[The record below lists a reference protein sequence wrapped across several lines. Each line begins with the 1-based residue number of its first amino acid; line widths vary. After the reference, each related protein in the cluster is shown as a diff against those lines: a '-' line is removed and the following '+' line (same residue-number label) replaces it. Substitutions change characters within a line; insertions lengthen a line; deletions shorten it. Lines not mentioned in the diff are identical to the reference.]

1 MALSLLNTAY
11 LRTHSDRSVYCS
23 TRMVGRSKG
32 SVESKGMVNMKKKI
46 EIALVMDLF
55 SRFLKQNIEHTI
67 YPDVNEYFFF
77 VCKYMYIKFWDIT
90 YGIAVLT

>member
-11 LRTHSDRSVYCS
+11 LRPHSDPSVCCS

-46 EIALVMDLF
+46 EIALVMDLI

-67 YPDVNEYFFF
+67 YPDVNEHF
-77 VCKYMYIKFWDIT
+77 VSKYMYIKF
-90 YGIAVLT
+90 